1 MQGILISN
9 NCYFNI
15 LDEDLDSVI
24 DLIDSVVEKHFDDRL
39 YMTWNSQM
47 LMSEK
52 FIPFKE
58 YKDKCRTV
66 NITKVKNNHKTRD
79 EIIKESQDILSSF
92 SFEKE
97 VM

>member
-1 MQGILISN
+1 
-9 NCYFNI
+9 
-15 LDEDLDSVI
+15 
-24 DLIDSVVEKHFDDRL
+24 
-39 YMTWNSQM
+39 M
-47 LMSEK
+47 LMSDK